1 MSMEQFYEIM
11 EYLMTIA
18 PSLVSIIG
26 FIISVI
32 VSIKRQGALNNSQ
45 LKAINTLTNNIRQE
59 NTEVLAEQYHTQALL
74 KAVIQE
80 NQELKSALKVIMEEK
95 SPIATPKTGGKKN
108 E

>member
-1 MSMEQFYEIM
+1 MSMEQFYELM
-11 EYLMTIA
+11 EYVMTIA
-18 PSLVSIIG
+18 PSVVSILG

-45 LKAINTLTNNIRQE
+45 LNAIHSLTNSIQHE
-59 NTEVLAEQYHTQALL
+59 NAEVLAEQYHTQALL

-95 SPIATPKTGGKKN
+95 SPIATPKTGGKKD